1 MLIAPRFDS
10 WGLAVT
16 NAVTIAIF
24 VWVLMIALRRRRAG
38 TRIGWGWVAILV
50 HVSIGGLYL
59 PVGPLLW
66 LATHRQE
73 PDRVTARS

>member
-10 WGLAVT
+10 WGLAVA
-16 NAVTIAIF
+16 NAVTIAIS
-24 VWVLMIALRRRRAG
+24 VGVLMIAVSRRRAG
-38 TRIGWGWVAILV
+38 TQIGRGWVALLV

-66 LATHRQE
+66 LATHREE
-73 PDRVTARS
+73 PEQVAPRS